1 MLNFFKPYETKKGA
15 LIKVQPIS
23 TFLHH
28 LRCCSL
34 GKNIKQN
41 LLLQILGVRHYENKQ
56 IAKFT
61 IIVNMSEDV
70 DVFVVNVDSHE
81 YLVIPGVSKDD
92 SLKSTFTIMLDGV
105 KVGDLS
111 MEGSLNW
118 VWSDSA
124 LLPEEENKISSA
136 IGMAIESKET

>member
-1 MLNFFKPYETKKGA
+1 
-15 LIKVQPIS
+15 
-23 TFLHH
+23 
-28 LRCCSL
+28 
-34 GKNIKQN
+34 
-41 LLLQILGVRHYENKQ
+41 
-56 IAKFT
+56 
-61 IIVNMSEDV
+61 MSEDV

-92 SLKSTFTIMLDGV
+92 SLKSTFTIRLDGV

>member
-1 MLNFFKPYETKKGA
+1 MKQKRVEQFKSNPH
-15 LIKVQPIS
+15 LPI
-23 TFLHH
+23 LHP
-28 LRCCSL
+28 LRCCSI
-34 GKNIKQN
+34 GKNTKQN
-41 LLLQILGVRHYENKQ
+41 LVLQILGVRHYENKQ